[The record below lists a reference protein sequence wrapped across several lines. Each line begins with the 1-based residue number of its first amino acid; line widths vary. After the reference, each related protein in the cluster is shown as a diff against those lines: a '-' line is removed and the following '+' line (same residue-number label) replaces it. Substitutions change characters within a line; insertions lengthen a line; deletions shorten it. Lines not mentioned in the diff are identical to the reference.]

1 MKEHRRI
8 SVMALGLRGIPNVPG
23 GVEVHASELYPRLQA
38 LGANVVVMGRTP
50 YRPAG
55 SPVQWR
61 GVSVR
66 WISSPRLQGVEA
78 LVHTFLG
85 VLYAGLRRPDVLHIH
100 AVGPWLLVPL
110 AKLLGL
116 RVLVTHH
123 GEDYLREKWNGPARA
138 VLRLGETLG
147 MRFAD
152 DCIVISN
159 ALLELARVK
168 YHRQATLIPNGVGEP
183 APHHS
188 RLVLERYGL
197 APQRYIIQVSR
208 LVPEKRQLDLI
219 TAFKAAGLPGWKLLL
234 VGGAQGSQRYAD
246 LVREHIAGDESI
258 INTGFLSSAEVQELL
273 MHAGIFALPSS
284 HEGLPIS
291 LLEAMKLGT
300 PVVASDI
307 PANRE
312 MRLDENSYFQVG
324 DADTLCRRL
333 RELAA
338 LDDNQRRLLA
348 ERLTG
353 LCARYD
359 WDAIAESTMRVVQRL
374 AGLAPEAVS
383 SYRTSPVH
391 AAQVRPA
398 PVPPARPQ

>member
-8 SVMALGLRGIPNVPG
+8 NVMALGLRGIPNVPG

-50 YRPAG
+50 YRPAD

-85 VLYAGLRRPDVLHIH
+85 VLYAAVRRPDVLHVH

-123 GEDYLREKWNGPARA
+123 GEDYLREKWNAPARA

-152 DCIVISN
+152 DCIVISS
-159 ALLELARVK
+159 ALLELARMK
-168 YHRQATLIPNGVGEP
+168 YHREATLIPNGVGEP
-183 APHHS
+183 ALHNS

-197 APQRYIIQVSR
+197 TPQRYVIQVSR

-246 LVREHIAGDESI
+246 LVREHIAADDSI
-258 INTGFLSSAEVQELL
+258 VNTGFLSSPEVQELL
-273 MHAGIFALPSS
+273 RHAGIFALPSS

-307 PANRE
+307 AANRE
-312 MRLDENSYFQVG
+312 MRLDENCYFRVG

-333 RELAA
+333 RELAS
-338 LDDNQRRLLA
+338 LDENERRLLA

-359 WDAIAESTMRVVQRL
+359 WDLIAESTMKVVERL
-374 AGLAPEAVS
+374 AGRPPGLVR
-383 SYRTSPVH
+383 SYRASP
-391 AAQVRPA
+391 VRPA
-398 PVPPARPQ
+398 QVSPAPAPPARPQ